1 LKKKITLLSDF
12 NIDNFYN
19 FLLNEEYLKKFKIDK
34 PSYGL
39 FYDKCFKL
47 IQSSQKYH
55 LVIIWT
61 QVEKVFL
68 NFQKLLENKIK
79 NINILYKEVENFVSI
94 IDQISKKTDFLILF
108 SWKKPSYEN
117 GFYINDFTNVNGIS
131 KNIYKINL
139 LIAEKLKENKKI
151 FFFNIDFY
159 FR

>member
-12 NIDNFYN
+12 NIDNLYN

-117 GFYINDFTNVNGIS
+117 GFYINDFTNINGIS

-139 LIAEKLKENKKI
+139 LIAEKLKRK
-151 FFFNIDFY
+151 
-159 FR
+159 